1 MNGAIEALYIY
12 DEHNRPLLQNTYTSR
27 PLSSTQLL
35 PLYLAHPAPRPSLI
49 YLPNTSPPT
58 LLFNL
63 IHSNLLFCLTSS
75 SEIEPLLALEFLHRV
90 IDVLEEF
97 VGAPLLAQKIES
109 SYEVVAQLLN
119 EMCDAGKVSST
130 EPNALRD
137 MVEVEGWIGKFL
149 GGINIPGKP
158 GFATPSSS
166 GMSGLSS
173 TGSLAANTP
182 ALPWRRANVRHTS
195 NELYVDLVETLTVT
209 LAPSGRPLAAFA
221 NGTIA
226 FTSKISGVPDLL
238 LNLSTPSGRQ
248 NVSSVME
255 LPVFHPC
262 VRLARWRE
270 KPGELSFVP
279 PDGRFVLAGYEVDL
293 LPSTGGKSGTTNAS
307 HLKLP
312 VNIEVKTSLG
322 PTGSDFEVRLFIV
335 KVSGQGNSSISSGSS
350 SRSNS
355 NAAGQLSRAAS
366 QFSGGLGGNFGGSTG
381 SSTSPII
388 EDLVVTVPLPADVRN
403 LSEIKASRG
412 DTTYNPGEKNL
423 EWHIPARDAVAGG
436 ATLRCTVV
444 GPLSPEEEY
453 DGNGFKLDGEY
464 DYDTETYQSAPEK
477 AKVENTFNNEG
488 KDARKVAQNKIL
500 MPSSAA
506 VSFSV
511 KGWLA
516 SGIKVESLT
525 IDTRKS
531 RGIGEGVKPYKGVK
545 YLTVSRGGI
554 EVRC

>member
-1 MNGAIEALYIY
+1 M
-12 DEHNRPLLQNTYTSR
+12 
-27 PLSSTQLL
+27 
-35 PLYLAHPAPRPSLI
+35 
-49 YLPNTSPPT
+49 
-58 LLFNL
+58 
-63 IHSNLLFCLTSS
+63 
-75 SEIEPLLALEFLHRV
+75 
-90 IDVLEEF
+90 
-97 VGAPLLAQKIES
+97 
-109 SYEVVAQLLN
+109 
-119 EMCDAGKVSST
+119 
-130 EPNALRD
+130 
-137 MVEVEGWIGKFL
+137 
-149 GGINIPGKP
+149 
-158 GFATPSSS
+158 
-166 GMSGLSS
+166 
-173 TGSLAANTP
+173 
-182 ALPWRRANVRHTS
+182 RHTS

-335 KVSGQGNSSISSGSS
+335 KVSGQGNSSISSGSN

-355 NAAGQLSRAAS
+355 HAAGHLSRAAS
-366 QFSGGLGGNFGGSTG
+366 QFSGGLSGNLGGNSGN
-381 SSTSPII
+381 STSPII

-412 DTTYNPGEKNL
+412 DTTYNPGESNL
-423 EWHIPARDAVAGG
+423 EWNIPARDAIAGG

-444 GPLSPEEEY
+444 GPLSTEEEF
-453 DGNGFKLDGEY
+453 DGTNFRLDGEY
-464 DYDTETYQSAPEK
+464 DYDAETYQSAPEK
-477 AKVENTFNNEG
+477 AKVENNSSNEI

-531 RGIGEGVKPYKGVK
+531 RGLGEGVKPYKGVK
-545 YLTVSRGGI
+545 YLTVSKGGI

>member
-1 MNGAIEALYIY
+1 M
-12 DEHNRPLLQNTYTSR
+12 
-27 PLSSTQLL
+27 
-35 PLYLAHPAPRPSLI
+35 
-49 YLPNTSPPT
+49 
-58 LLFNL
+58 
-63 IHSNLLFCLTSS
+63 
-75 SEIEPLLALEFLHRV
+75 
-90 IDVLEEF
+90 
-97 VGAPLLAQKIES
+97 
-109 SYEVVAQLLN
+109 
-119 EMCDAGKVSST
+119 
-130 EPNALRD
+130 
-137 MVEVEGWIGKFL
+137 
-149 GGINIPGKP
+149 
-158 GFATPSSS
+158 
-166 GMSGLSS
+166 
-173 TGSLAANTP
+173 
-182 ALPWRRANVRHTS
+182 
-195 NELYVDLVETLTVT
+195 DLVETLTVT

-381 SSTSPII
+381 NSTSPII

>member
-109 SYEVVAQLLN
+109 SYDVVAQLLN
-119 EMCDAGKVSST
+119 EMCDAGTVSST

-158 GFATPSSS
+158 GFATSSSS

-381 SSTSPII
+381 NSTSPII

-412 DTTYNPGEKNL
+412 DTTYNSGERNL

-444 GPLSPEEEY
+444 GPLSTEEEY
-453 DGNGFKLDGEY
+453 DGNGFRLDGEY
-464 DYDTETYQSAPEK
+464 DYDTEIYQSAPEK
-477 AKVENTFNNEG
+477 AKVENTSNNEG

-525 IDTRKS
+525 VDTRKS

>member
-226 FTSKISGVPDLL
+226 FTSK
-238 LNLSTPSGRQ
+238 NLWSTR
-248 NVSSVME
+248 SSLE
-255 LPVFHPC
+255 SFHTI
-262 VRLARWRE
+262 RLARWRE

-381 SSTSPII
+381 NSTSPII

>member
-49 YLPNTSPPT
+49 YLPNTFPPT
-58 LLFNL
+58 LLFSL

-109 SYEVVAQLLN
+109 SYDVVAQLLN
-119 EMCDAGKVSST
+119 EMCDAGAVSST

-137 MVEVEGWIGKFL
+137 MVEVEGWIGKLL
-149 GGINIPGKP
+149 GGITIPGKP
-158 GFATPSSS
+158 GFATPSTS

-173 TGSLAANTP
+173 TGTLAANTP

-195 NELYVDLVETLTVT
+195 NELYVDLVESLTVT

-335 KVSGQGNSSISSGSS
+335 KVSGQGNSSLSSGSN
-350 SRSNS
+350 SRGNS
-355 NAAGQLSRAAS
+355 NAAAHLSRAAS
-366 QFSGGLGGNFGGSTG
+366 QFSGGNIGGSSG
-381 SSTSPII
+381 NSTSPII

-423 EWHIPARDAVAGG
+423 EWHIPARDAMVGG

-444 GPLSPEEEY
+444 GPLSSEEEY
-453 DGNGFKLDGEY
+453 DGNGFRLDGEY

-477 AKVENTFNNEG
+477 TKVESTSNNES

-531 RGIGEGVKPYKGVK
+531 RGMGEGIKPYKGVK

>member
-1 MNGAIEALYIY
+1 M
-12 DEHNRPLLQNTYTSR
+12 
-27 PLSSTQLL
+27 
-35 PLYLAHPAPRPSLI
+35 
-49 YLPNTSPPT
+49 
-58 LLFNL
+58 
-63 IHSNLLFCLTSS
+63 
-75 SEIEPLLALEFLHRV
+75 
-90 IDVLEEF
+90 
-97 VGAPLLAQKIES
+97 
-109 SYEVVAQLLN
+109 
-119 EMCDAGKVSST
+119 
-130 EPNALRD
+130 
-137 MVEVEGWIGKFL
+137 
-149 GGINIPGKP
+149 
-158 GFATPSSS
+158 
-166 GMSGLSS
+166 
-173 TGSLAANTP
+173 
-182 ALPWRRANVRHTS
+182 
-195 NELYVDLVETLTVT
+195 DLVETLTVT

-248 NVSSVME
+248 NVGSVME

-293 LPSTGGKSGTTNAS
+293 LPSTGGKPGATNSS

-312 VNIEVKTSLG
+312 VNIEVKTALG

-335 KVSGQGNSSISSGSS
+335 KVSGQGNSSLSSGSN
-350 SRSNS
+350 SRSTS
-355 NAAGQLSRAAS
+355 HAAAHLSRAAS
-366 QFSGGLGGNFGGSTG
+366 QFGGGLSGNSGNSTA
-381 SSTSPII
+381 PII

-403 LSEIKASRG
+403 LSEIRASRG
-412 DTTYNPGEKNL
+412 DTTYNPGERDL
-423 EWHIPARDAVAGG
+423 EWNVPARDAVAGG

-444 GPLSPEEEY
+444 GPLSNEEEF
-453 DGNGFKLDGEY
+453 DGNNFKVDGEY
-464 DYDTETYQSAPEK
+464 DYDAETYQSAPEK
-477 AKVENTFNNEG
+477 TKETALSNEI
-488 KDARKVAQNKIL
+488 KDARRFAQNKIL

-525 IDTRKS
+525 VDTRKS
-531 RGIGEGVKPYKGVK
+531 RGLGEGIKPYKGVK